1 MERGIGSTWNKWD
14 FHVHTPYSILN
25 NGYGYN
31 PFTQESEKL
40 FDQYVHT
47 LFTKAVEQ
55 NVMAIGITDYFLI
68 DGYKRIIEDY
78 LNNPTKMAVLFPEE
92 ELRQKIEQMYIF
104 PNIEL
109 RLKTFVGKDARS
121 VNYHVIFSNTI
132 PIQQI
137 EDNFL
142 HLLKFNPD
150 SKSTLPITKSNIEDF
165 GRHIKQNNNESG
177 SDLEI
182 GLKHITVDD
191 QDVLSMLSNDAFFK
205 KYMIAI
211 PVDETL
217 SKISWNGRDYNIRK
231 NLYEQSHCY
240 MSSNQNTIDWALGR
254 GKEKAEDIKREFGS
268 LKPCIWG
275 SDAHEYSQMF
285 RPANNK
291 FCWIKAELSFEGLYQ
306 ILYEPAER
314 VSIQESCPNAK
325 SSHQIIKSIQFD
337 DPNFQ
342 TGPIVFN
349 DDLTCI
355 IGGKSTGKSLLLQ
368 QIANSID
375 VSYAKAQESAAFLG
389 RKNFPV
395 QKTTVMWKDGT
406 SDKRK
411 IVYIPQTYLNR
422 AIDKPEESTA
432 ITKIISDVLQQEPAI
447 SSAFSELESSLK
459 YIRNQ
464 TLSDIANYCEL
475 VNKLQELENVIKEE
489 GNSAVFGATLEK
501 LEKDRAALACNV
513 DLTLDKIDRYTQ
525 LEVLLAD
532 LEGRKSDYEKELS
545 KIEALD
551 SPVLVIPDFFS
562 CPDGKNISHLF
573 KDNFPHSNDS
583 LQHAIIEL
591 TEEIRPK
598 WKQICDNLVY
608 DLSKTIAEIEE
619 ERSGLKEEYE
629 TLRLKI
635 ELSEKLQQISNL
647 IAKEREKMRIAQER
661 EENKANLIEKIS
673 SVQKNI
679 IRSQIEYFSA
689 YNKYCNTIRQTG
701 TQKVTSLT
709 FDATPVWKQKDFQ
722 SAISNLF
729 DNRNFSSFRAESG
742 YDLTL
747 LDVNA
752 YNEKLLN
759 KLWTAMTDSQKSGA
773 LTIKTSYN
781 IESALQLV
789 FGDWYNIHYTVKSGE
804 DTIEEMSPGK
814 KALVLLE
821 LLISLENSKCPILID
836 QPEDDLDNRSIYED
850 LVQYIREK
858 KHERQIIIVTHNANI
873 VLGADAE
880 EVIIANQ
887 RGTDTANVSR
897 RFEYRSGAIEN
908 DEIGKDSQ
916 GTPLPGILNKQGI
929 QTQICDILEG
939 GRIAFELRQNKY
951 MRHSRQ

>member
-25 NGYGYN
+25 NGYGFN

-325 SSHQIIKSIQFD
+325 SSHQIIKSIQF
-337 DPNFQ
+337 
-342 TGPIVFN
+342 
-349 DDLTCI
+349 C
-355 IGGKSTGKSLLLQ
+355 
-368 QIANSID
+368 
-375 VSYAKAQESAAFLG
+375 
-389 RKNFPV
+389 
-395 QKTTVMWKDGT
+395 
-406 SDKRK
+406 
-411 IVYIPQTYLNR
+411 
-422 AIDKPEESTA
+422 
-432 ITKIISDVLQQEPAI
+432 
-447 SSAFSELESSLK
+447 SSK
-459 YIRNQ
+459 
-464 TLSDIANYCEL
+464 
-475 VNKLQELENVIKEE
+475 
-489 GNSAVFGATLEK
+489 
-501 LEKDRAALACNV
+501 
-513 DLTLDKIDRYTQ
+513 
-525 LEVLLAD
+525 
-532 LEGRKSDYEKELS
+532 
-545 KIEALD
+545 
-551 SPVLVIPDFFS
+551 
-562 CPDGKNISHLF
+562 
-573 KDNFPHSNDS
+573 
-583 LQHAIIEL
+583 
-591 TEEIRPK
+591 
-598 WKQICDNLVY
+598 
-608 DLSKTIAEIEE
+608 
-619 ERSGLKEEYE
+619 
-629 TLRLKI
+629 
-635 ELSEKLQQISNL
+635 
-647 IAKEREKMRIAQER
+647 
-661 EENKANLIEKIS
+661 
-673 SVQKNI
+673 
-679 IRSQIEYFSA
+679 
-689 YNKYCNTIRQTG
+689 
-701 TQKVTSLT
+701 
-709 FDATPVWKQKDFQ
+709 
-722 SAISNLF
+722 
-729 DNRNFSSFRAESG
+729 
-742 YDLTL
+742 
-747 LDVNA
+747 
-752 YNEKLLN
+752 
-759 KLWTAMTDSQKSGA
+759 
-773 LTIKTSYN
+773 
-781 IESALQLV
+781 
-789 FGDWYNIHYTVKSGE
+789 
-804 DTIEEMSPGK
+804 
-814 KALVLLE
+814 
-821 LLISLENSKCPILID
+821 
-836 QPEDDLDNRSIYED
+836 
-850 LVQYIREK
+850 
-858 KHERQIIIVTHNANI
+858 
-873 VLGADAE
+873 
-880 EVIIANQ
+880 
-887 RGTDTANVSR
+887 
-897 RFEYRSGAIEN
+897 
-908 DEIGKDSQ
+908 
-916 GTPLPGILNKQGI
+916 
-929 QTQICDILEG
+929 
-939 GRIAFELRQNKY
+939 
-951 MRHSRQ
+951 